1 MDYDMLLDIVE
12 IMAGLYLLYVTIRMK
27 KTGTVFENMLLSR
40 GLDLNKAPD
49 PASYIKKV
57 FWPGVISGILLFLS
71 GLFSRIF
78 TEAEFY
84 GTVSVVCM
92 FVSAAVIIL
101 YGFLSMVAQKKYLMQ

>member
-12 IMAGLYLLYVTIRMK
+12 IFAGLYLLYVTVRMK
-27 KTGTVFENMLLSR
+27 TTGTVFENMLLSR

-49 PASYIKKV
+49 PAAYIRMI
-57 FWPGVISGILLFLS
+57 FLPGIISGMLLFLS

-78 TEAEFY
+78 IGAEFY

-92 FVSAAVIIL
+92 FVSAAVIIV
-101 YGFLSMVAQKKYLMQ
+101 YGFLSMAAQKKYLMQ